1 MLVHDTVIALAANP
15 KSRESFYLIKI
26 TEQDKEKMED
36 VEDGLVE
43 AS

>member
-1 MLVHDTVIALAANP
+1 MLVHDTVIELAANP